1 MSNNQ
6 VLLNQDDIKE
16 LLPHRPPF
24 LFLDSVVELEKN
36 EKIVCERFVSP
47 EEVHFEGHFP
57 GRPVFPGVLM
67 VEAVAQAGG
76 ALCRKSFEG
85 KFENFILSEVRDTR
99 FKRIVKPGD
108 TLKITCKIDKIRK
121 VFYWMSGEITVDGEL
136 AASVS
141 FTALMS

>member
-76 ALCRKSFEG
+76 VLCRKSFEG

-108 TLKITCKIDKIRK
+108 TLKITCKIEKIRK